1 MMNATMLLIL
11 ILMVVTLAV
20 SPLVAQHVIH
30 LNQPVVLLSL
40 VGRISNVLGIQM
52 VAIVKNREETS
63 IEKY

>member
-1 MMNATMLLIL
+1 MLLIL
-11 ILMVVTLAV
+11 ILMTVVLV
-20 SPLVAQHVIH
+20 VAQHRIH

>member
-11 ILMVVTLAV
+11 ILMRIGLAV
-20 SPLVAQHVIH
+20 AHLTIH

-40 VGRISNVLGIQM
+40 VIRISNVLGIQM
-52 VAIVKNREETS
+52 VAIDKNREETS

>member
-1 MMNATMLLIL
+1 MLLIL
-11 ILMVVTLAV
+11 ILMTIVLV
-20 SPLVAQHVIH
+20 VAQHGIH